1 MSAPPSDKKNQE
13 LYFSSSREGSL
24 GRNINQSSL
33 SRTLSYLNE
42 QLGLVAEKKNPH
54 VDARFSWVKLTN
66 AGKKFQKHLIG
77 STTVEQPY
85 APEMR
90 KVINI
95 GRS

>member
-1 MSAPPSDKKNQE
+1 MREEQMKVENISDNYRK
-13 LYFSSSREGSL
+13 LF

-33 SRTLSYLNE
+33 SRTLNYLNE
-42 QLGLVAEKKNPH
+42 KLGLVAEKKNPH
-54 VDARFSWVKLTN
+54 VDARFSWVKLTT

-77 STTVEQPY
+77 STTVDQPY